1 MTSAKQAESN
11 RRNASKSTGPKTA
24 EGKAASSLN
33 ALRHGLRSRTF
44 MQPGDDQEEYN
55 QLCADLQD
63 ALKPQDRPE
72 QLLLE
77 KMAIA
82 EWQLVR
88 LQRSEY
94 ILLLDQHG
102 IIDAGHIPL
111 FDRLSQFQARLERT
125 SIRVYKE
132 LLQLAKIRQQ
142 QQDNQPV
149 KEVIVRWVDNY
160 ASKPAAAPPTEDPS
174 STASPA
180 PPLAPSPTQFPKPA
194 QPLESN

>member
-33 ALRHGLRSRTF
+33 ALSHGLRARTVI
-44 MQPGDDQEEYN
+44 QPGDDPEEFD

-63 ALKPQDRPE
+63 SFEPQSRPE
-72 QLLLE
+72 QLLVE

-82 EWQLVR
+82 EWQLAR
-88 LQRSEY
+88 LQRSESN
-94 ILLLDQHG
+94 LLLGQQG
-102 IIDAGHIPL
+102 IIDAGHVPL

-132 LLQLAKIRQQ
+132 LLQIAKIRL
-142 QQDNQPV
+142 QQDDQTPRT
-149 KEVIVRWVDNY
+149 VIVRWVDDSG
-160 ASKPAAAPPTEDPS
+160 AGQFAVPPTPEEADGTVDPPNPAS
-174 STASPA
+174 SA
-180 PPLAPSPTQFPKPA
+180 LAPSH
-194 QPLESN
+194 

>member
-11 RRNASKSTGPKTA
+11 HRNASKSTGPKTA

-88 LQRSEY
+88 LQRSES
-94 ILLLDQHG
+94 ILLLDQEG
-102 IIDAGHIPL
+102 IIDASHIPL

-149 KEVIVRWVDNY
+149 KEVIVRWVDTFE
-160 ASKPAAAPPTEDPS
+160 SKPAAASTEDPS
-174 STASPA
+174 NTGSPA
-180 PPLAPSPTQFPKPA
+180 PPLARSVPETRSA
-194 QPLESN
+194 AESN